1 MSVAW
6 MEESLSLVLHPISQT
21 LVLLTMAWHS
31 PCCCLW
37 WASHVP
43 QLKAQR
49 VLCSPPYNTEQS
61 MGWGETWTG
70 SALHCHPLKDSS
82 ATGPQRV
89 GRVGKAAGQQ
99 FWSATADQLGYY
111 TWGKGFSD
119 GSDGKKN
126 LPGMQE
132 TWVWSL
138 DQEDPWEKGMATHSS
153 ILAWK
158 ILWSEEP
165 GGLQSMGSQRV
176 RPDWAHTHTLILGE
190 THLFLLYFQE
200 LQNQI

>member
-49 VLCSPPYNTEQS
+49 VLCSPPSNTEQS

-119 GSDGKKN
+119 GSDGKKICLECRRPGFDPWIRKTPGRREWLPIPVF
-126 LPGMQE
+126 LPGKYYGQR
-132 TWVWSL
+132 SL
-138 DQEDPWEKGMATHSS
+138 EGYSPWGHKESDLT
-153 ILAWK
+153 
-158 ILWSEEP
+158 E
-165 GGLQSMGSQRV
+165 
-176 RPDWAHTHTLILGE
+176 HTHTHLYLGKHISFCF
-190 THLFLLYFQE
+190 TSRNYRTK
-200 LQNQI
+200 

>member
-21 LVLLTMAWHS
+21 PVLLTMAWHS

-37 WASHVP
+37 WAPHVP